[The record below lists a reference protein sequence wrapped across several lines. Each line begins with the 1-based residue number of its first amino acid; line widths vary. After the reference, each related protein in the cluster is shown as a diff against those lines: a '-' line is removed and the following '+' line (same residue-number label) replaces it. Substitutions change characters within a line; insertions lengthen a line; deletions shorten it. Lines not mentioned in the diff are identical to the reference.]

1 MPLSYSNNLRLTLIG
16 NGEQSGTWGDLTN
29 INLGTLLEQAIS
41 GYTTVSMLDANYTL
55 TTSSGATDEARSMG
69 LNITSSVTLTATRNV
84 IVPTTGSPPTSA
96 PYTKLY
102 VVKNATTGGQ
112 SIVIKTSAGSG
123 ITIANGATAIVLCD
137 GTNVIDPFS
146 SKQAALG
153 YTPVNK
159 AGDTMT
165 GQLNLTGTNNTPYD
179 TNNVS
184 VAVRN
189 LSSANN
195 TYSGFSL
202 NNASNS
208 GALLFSEYTGTTA
221 SRFAIATNPGTSPTA
236 LASRFTVNSDGSFT
250 FLDNTSTNVASIDA
264 SARLNLGGTSA
275 GTVYGSVSARGY
287 ASRSGQAGS
296 FSGNVYNIYWNG
308 SAAELYIDNSS
319 IGSINVTSDYRI
331 KQNVVTQASN
341 AVDRVNALRPVT
353 YQIKDVGIFKADGVT
368 REGFIAHEL
377 AEVIPSAVNGA
388 KDALTEDGNIQPQ
401 SLRLDPIIAVL
412 TKAVQE
418 LSARVAALEAK

>member
-16 NGEQSGTWGDLTN
+16 DGEQSGTWGQLTN
-29 INLGTLLEQAIS
+29 TNLGTLIEQAIA
-41 GYTTVSMLDANYTL
+41 GYSTVSITDANYTL
-55 TTSSGATDEARSMG
+55 TSINGATDEARSMA

-84 IVPTTGSPPTSA
+84 ICPSVS
-96 PYTKLY
+96 KLY

-112 SIVIKTSAGSG
+112 SIVIKTSAGTG

-146 SKQAALG
+146 SKLNTTGGALSG
-153 YTPVNK
+153 
-159 AGDTMT
+159 
-165 GQLNLTGTNNTPYD
+165 NLSFTGTGTRIQGDFSNATLANRTAFQDKTTNVETSVYALPNGTSSQAGFYSFNNSNP
-179 TNNVS
+179 TNAAYVGVGITATQAQIS
-184 VAVRN
+184 ALVTGSGTAVPLVFYVGGPEVARFDVFGRFCVGV
-189 LSSANN
+189 
-195 TYSGFSL
+195 T
-202 NNASNS
+202 S
-208 GALLFSEYTGTTA
+208 GAT
-221 SRFAIATNPGTSPTA
+221 IAGAVNA
-236 LASRFTVNSDGSFT
+236 L
-250 FLDNTSTNVASIDA
+250 
-264 SARLNLGGTSA
+264 
-275 GTVYGSVSARGY
+275 GY
-287 ASRSGQAGS
+287 ASRSGSVGS
-296 FSGNVYNIYWNG
+296 FSGNVYNLHWNG
-308 SAAELYIDNSS
+308 TGLEAWIDTGLLGVIST
-319 IGSINVTSDYRI
+319 ISDYRI
-331 KQNVVTQASN
+331 KQNVVTQTSN

-377 AEVIPSAVNGA
+377 AEIIPSAVNGV

>member
-102 VVKNATTGGQ
+102 VVRNATTGGQ
-112 SIVIKTSAGSG
+112 SIVIKTSAGTG

-165 GQLNLTGTNNTPYD
+165 GQLNLTATNNTAYD
-179 TNNVS
+179 IAGPTI
-184 VAVRN
+184 AIRN
-189 LSSANN
+189 ASTTNN
-195 TYSGFSL
+195 TYASVAL
-202 NNASNS
+202 NNAAGNS
-208 GALLFSEYTGTTA
+208 SALLFTEYAGTNA
-221 SRFAIATNPGTSPTA
+221 SRFSIATNPGTTSTS
-236 LASRFTVNSDGSFT
+236 LTSRFTVNADGSFS
-250 FLDNTSTNVASIDA
+250 FLN
-264 SARLNLGGTSA
+264 
-275 GTVYGSVSARGY
+275 
-287 ASRSGQAGS
+287 
-296 FSGNVYNIYWNG
+296 
-308 SAAELYIDNSS
+308 NSS
-319 IGSINVTSDYRI
+319 
-331 KQNVVTQASN
+331 Q
-341 AVDRVNALRPVT
+341 L
-353 YQIKDVGIFKADGVT
+353 
-368 REGFIAHEL
+368 
-377 AEVIPSAVNGA
+377 
-388 KDALTEDGNIQPQ
+388 
-401 SLRLDPIIAVL
+401 IAVL
-412 TKAVQE
+412 DASGN
-418 LSARVAALEAK
+418 LSVKGNVTAYAAI